1 MSKTCLMLVIRKEQ
15 IQEFIA
21 TDDDQLAKVVAEAV
35 RKANGERVEG
45 YEDAELERM
54 VRLGFDRAR
63 SHGLTG
69 AEDIAAFV
77 AVMFEVAPRF
87 DEQEAIKQVLDD
99 PSFPPSM
106 RFYQIFDRAPGEA
119 WNEAGRR
126 YEDSF
131 WFPDN
136 K

>member
-1 MSKTCLMLVIRKEQ
+1 MLVIRKEQ

-21 TDDDQLAKVVAEAV
+21 TDDDQLAKVVTEAV
-35 RKANGERVEG
+35 RKANADRVVG
-45 YEDAELERM
+45 YEDEELERM

-63 SHGLTG
+63 SHALTA

-87 DEQEAIKQVLDD
+87 DEQEEIRQVLDD
-99 PSFPPSM
+99 PSFPPSI
-106 RFYQIFDRAPGEA
+106 RFYQIFDRVPEQA

-131 WFPDN
+131 WFPGD

>member
-1 MSKTCLMLVIRKEQ
+1 MLVIKRSQ

-21 TDDDQLAKVVAEAV
+21 ADDAQLAAVVAEAV
-35 RKANGERVEG
+35 RVACAERVAG
-45 YEDAELERM
+45 YDEAELQRM
-54 VRLGFDRAR
+54 VRLGFERAR
-63 SHGLTG
+63 SHELTA

-77 AVMFEVAPRF
+77 AIMFEVAPRF
-87 DEQEAIKQVLDD
+87 DEQEDIRQVLDD
-99 PSFPPSM
+99 PAFPPSM
-106 RFYQIFDRAPGEA
+106 RLYQIFDRASEEA